1 MYCCV
6 TPHLYNDSV
15 VNAHVA
21 GVDLYVVV
29 GGDGDDLQLLLGGR
43 LERLV
48 LDPESLGAC
57 PVHLPQQSNH
67 PGLLAGAGGPVHQ
80 EVGEIPRTGLKFVV
94 YLMHGPT
101 FLAKLRQVH
110 SVYSNR
116 DGRILTLVLSLTFF
130 TF

>member
-1 MYCCV
+1 MSEKACILCCCV

-15 VNAHVA
+15 VYAHVA

-57 PVHLPQQSNH
+57 PV
-67 PGLLAGAGGPVHQ
+67 PGLV
-80 EVGEIPRTGLKFVV
+80 TN
-94 YLMHGPT
+94 
-101 FLAKLRQVH
+101 
-110 SVYSNR
+110 S
-116 DGRILTLVLSLTFF
+116 ILFC
-130 TF
+130 